1 MSWKVEFPF
10 LVQTL
15 QFATQIVL
23 PRERRSQLKLH
34 GTELILI
41 GDLTGRLSDGWVWDY
56 TAAPPTI

>member
-1 MSWKVEFPF
+1 MESGISFPPSNF
-10 LVQTL
+10 TICDADCV
-15 QFATQIVL
+15 A
-23 PRERRSQLKLH
+23 RRSQLKLKLH